1 MSRKRFALTV
11 LPPPPKTD
19 DGLGSC
25 LDCGK
30 CCTYGA
36 VGINAPRNPGYA
48 TDVLSYLYHENVYV
62 YRDGDGDWSVH
73 LEARCKNL
81 ASDLQCRIY
90 AERPHICRSFDNRT
104 CEVNSKEGQA
114 ITFRSP
120 EQFLDWLEVKH
131 PRVYRSIAQKYLPDA
146 LLKRPRASLR
156 RAAPARAKR
165 RPAAREGDAA

>member
-1 MSRKRFALTV
+1 MSRKLVELTV
-11 LPPPPKTD
+11 LQPAPLKA
-19 DGLGSC
+19 DGLVQC

-30 CCTYGA
+30 CCTYVA

-48 TDVLSYLYHENVYV
+48 TDVLWYLYHENVYV

-90 AERPHICRSFDNRT
+90 AERPHICRSFSNLT
-104 CEVNSKEGQA
+104 CEVNSKEGHP

-131 PRVYRSIAQKYLPDA
+131 PRVYRSIAQKYLPEA
-146 LLKRPRASLR
+146 LVNRPRSAAPPR
-156 RAAPARAKR
+156 APARAKR
-165 RPAAREGDAA
+165 RAPAREGDAA